1 MVIEMF
7 KKKRKASLT
16 IELIIMVPLWLLLI
30 FFISI
35 ESSYTSK
42 VCEVEDDLR
51 VCLRNAV
58 KYGNEEDGRGFI
70 NTTLSSYGY
79 TSDEYSIKIYKVENN
94 KLTPVTYNSW
104 SKNNIVEIVIN
115 TTTAMYKKGITSF
128 IVNGNEF
135 NFPRT
140 TCSVSAMMIIEG
152 DK

>member
-1 MVIEMF
+1 MS

-16 IELIIMVPLWLLLI
+16 IELIMMFPMWLLLI
-30 FFISI
+30 FFIGI

-58 KYGNEEDGRGFI
+58 KYGDEETGRNFI
-70 NTTLSSYGY
+70 GTTLSSYGY
-79 TSDEYSIKIYKVENN
+79 ALDEYSIKIYKVEKD
-94 KLTPVTYNSW
+94 KLTPIIYNSW
-104 SKNNIVEIVIN
+104 SKNNIVEITIS

-128 IVNGNEF
+128 NINGKIF

-152 DK
+152 DRP